1 MILKSIMSKK
11 NFVVSL
17 VTITLF
23 TLSVFAAEKPV
34 YEVSK
39 TTALIN
45 IDGVINEPVWEKTPS
60 VGAFLNSR
68 YGSESPITTEGKILY
83 DDNFLYFAFSLT
95 DSNIWATMLNRD
107 DHLWLEE
114 VIEIYLVPDTNG
126 TNYIE
131 LEVNPLGSMID
142 IYLLDIRK
150 PIPYK
155 SWNSSQLQ
163 WAVSV
168 DGTVDGEPGDKGW
181 QCEIKFPLE
190 DAVTAP
196 NLPPKPGDKWGM
208 NLYRIDKKPE
218 RAGLAWSPIMKGDFH
233 TPSMFGNWGFSENTL
248 P

>member
-1 MILKSIMSKK
+1 M
-11 NFVVSL
+11 
-17 VTITLF
+17 
-23 TLSVFAAEKPV
+23 
-34 YEVSK
+34 
-39 TTALIN
+39 
-45 IDGVINEPVWEKTPS
+45 
-60 VGAFLNSR
+60 
-68 YGSESPITTEGKILY
+68 LY

-95 DSNIWATMLNRD
+95 DSNIWSTMLNRD

-114 VIEIYLVPDTNG
+114 VIEVYLVPDLDG
-126 TNYIE
+126 PNYIE

-150 PIPYK
+150 PLPYK
-155 SWNSSQLQ
+155 SWNSSELK
-163 WAVSV
+163 WAVSI

-181 QCEIKFPLE
+181 QCEIKFPLS

-233 TPSMFGNWGFSENTL
+233 TPSMFGTLVFSENTL